1 MGKTFDIGLN
11 DVVTKNFDEKV
22 FYPFKRQPRKIVKHT
37 QTICRLLTTNSLSL
51 FDYFVGLSLK
61 G

>member
-11 DVVTKNFDEKV
+11 EVVTKNFDEKV

-37 QTICRLLTTNSLSL
+37 QTICRLLPTNSLSV
-51 FDYFVGLSLK
+51 FDYFVG
-61 G
+61 